1 MIRFLLTLIAAN
13 CATAALADEPF
24 KVPDGYSLQILE
36 PTGGKIARP
45 NGWFYDERNTP
56 NGYLWTISRE
66 DPRKGAYLVGEHIQV
81 LMKVQETGKISAP
94 AFIETFIAGRKQAA
108 ARVLSEC
115 TTSVPGIFQR
125 RCLETEE
132 VLPADGGPKRFH
144 IQDSLFWANDVA
156 VVATFGAP
164 VEEWA
169 GVQHVAK
176 AMATFE
182 IIDMSRFAK

>member
-1 MIRFLLTLIAAN
+1 
-13 CATAALADEPF
+13 
-24 KVPDGYSLQILE
+24 VPDGYTLQILE

-45 NGWFYDERNTP
+45 NGWFYDEHNTP
-56 NGYLWTISRE
+56 SGYLWTISRE
-66 DPRKGAYLVGEHIQV
+66 HPRKGPYAVGEHIQV
-81 LMKVQETGKISAP
+81 FMKLEEIGKISSE
-94 AFIETFIAGRKQAA
+94 AFIQGFVADKKQSA
-108 ARVLSEC
+108 ARVVSEC
-115 TTSVPGIFQR
+115 ASMIQSIFQR

-132 VLPADGGPKRFH
+132 VLPTDSGAKRFH
-144 IQDSLFWANDVA
+144 IQYSLFWANDLA

-169 GVQHVAK
+169 NVQRFAE